1 MGVKRSSHLE
11 RILGRLDDLDSV
23 NLAIL
28 VQRLARERSLLETV
42 FNTIQEG
49 ILVVSEAGVIEYAN
63 AAAHR
68 LIGLRDNDVG
78 QALLWKVMPDLARS
92 LNVGSRTRRFSPAG
106 LSRELEITYPE
117 KRIVRLY
124 MVAMEEE
131 VDTGERLFAVIIT
144 DITEDKVSTEELLE
158 IERTSS
164 IFDLAAGVAH
174 EIGNPLNSI
183 HIHLQL
189 MQRQLEKL
197 EPTQEN
203 RKLAKSL
210 NICAGEVERLDGI
223 ITHFLHAIRP
233 SPPDLQDVDLLD
245 LLTEVLTFQGDE
257 LKNLGIHVEIEIER
271 KLPLVQGDRNQLKQ
285 VFFNIIK
292 NATEAMDTG
301 GQLRITGQS
310 DDNFVSLLIADT
322 GVGIAQEDLARIFHP
337 YYTSKTNGHGLGMM
351 IVQRIM
357 RDHGGSIGLDSR
369 KDVGTVVTLQFP
381 QKDRRVK
388 LIEGK

>member
-1 MGVKRSSHLE
+1 MGVKKSSHLE

-92 LNVGSRTRRFSPAG
+92 LNVGTRLRRFTPAG

-131 VDTGERLFAVIIT
+131 VEDGGRLFAVIIT
-144 DITEDKVSTEELLE
+144 DITEDKLSTEELIE
-158 IERTSS
+158 IEKTSS

-189 MQRQLEKL
+189 MQRLLEKM
-197 EPTQEN
+197 EPTPEN

-210 NICAGEVERLDGI
+210 GVCTSEVERLDGI

-233 SPPDLQDVDLLD
+233 IPPDFQEVDLLE

-257 LKNLGIHVEIEIER
+257 LKNLGIQVDIEIER
-271 KLPLVQGDRNQLKQ
+271 KLPPIQGDRNQLKQ

-292 NATEAMDTG
+292 NAMEAMDAG

-310 DDNFVSLLIADT
+310 DDHFVSLMIADT
-322 GVGIAQEDLARIFHP
+322 GVGISQEDLAQVFNP
-337 YYTSKTNGHGLGMM
+337 YYTNKKDGHGLGMM
-351 IVQRIM
+351 IAQRIM
-357 RDHGGSIGLDSR
+357 RAHGGSIGLDSR
-369 KDVGTVVTLQFP
+369 EGVGTVVTLQFP
-381 QKDRRVK
+381 QKDKRVK
-388 LIEGK
+388 LIEGQ